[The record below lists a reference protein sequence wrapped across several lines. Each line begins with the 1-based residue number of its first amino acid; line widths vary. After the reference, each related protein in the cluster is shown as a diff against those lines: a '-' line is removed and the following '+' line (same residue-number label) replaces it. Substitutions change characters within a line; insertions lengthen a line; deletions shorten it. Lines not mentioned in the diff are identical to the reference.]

1 MLELDESFDGR
12 EIELPVG
19 GELEVVLKEN
29 PTTGFH
35 WAVESVAAP
44 ACALADDSFEP
55 AQTARGSGGIHRW
68 RLKAKQK
75 GEGKISLGYQRSWE
89 TKAPVRTF
97 TVTVRVT

>member
-29 PTTGFH
+29 PTTGFR
-35 WAVESVAAP
+35 WAVESMAEP
-44 ACALADDSFEP
+44 ACARADDNFER

-75 GEGKISLGYQRSWE
+75 GEGKISLRYRRSWE
-89 TKAPVRTF
+89 TKAPARTF
-97 TVTVRVT
+97 IVTVRVT

>member
-1 MLELDESFDGR
+1 LLELDESFDGR

-35 WAVESVAAP
+35 WAVESMAAP
-44 ACALADDSFEP
+44 ACALADDNFEL
-55 AQTARGSGGIHRW
+55 AKTARGSGGIHRW

-75 GEGKISLGYQRSWE
+75 GEGKISLSYRRSWE